1 MVVAWFGCQA
11 PETKQGSPVV
21 PPAETLAVP
30 ASPAPAIPTKAEL
43 MGNVQVSTD
52 TAFVYL
58 PDSICSR
65 SGLALRREAADAL
78 IAMHR
83 AAQADGIALTVLSAT
98 RPFGHQRSI
107 WERKW
112 KRPKYMGWQGVDV
125 AKDILTYSSM
135 PGSSRHHWGTDV
147 DLYSLE
153 PSAFESGVGKQ
164 TVEWLRLHAATYG
177 YAEVYTPD
185 SSRTGYLPEPWH
197 WSYVPLSRP
206 FLKAYLDSVRPSD
219 FSSFLGSEQAGSVNI
234 ISHYVAGVDDGVR

>member
-1 MVVAWFGCQA
+1 MRKEASAAFQRMYDAATEDGL
-11 PETKQGSPVV
+11 
-21 PPAETLAVP
+21 TL
-30 ASPAPAIPTKAEL
+30 
-43 MGNVQVSTD
+43 
-52 TAFVYL
+52 TA
-58 PDSICSR
+58 
-65 SGLALRREAADAL
+65 
-78 IAMHR
+78 
-83 AAQADGIALTVLSAT
+83 LSAT
-98 RPFGHQRSI
+98 RPFGHQASI
-107 WERKW
+107 WNRKW
-112 KRPKYMGWQGVDV
+112 NRPQAMGLAPFDR
-125 AKDILTYSSM
+125 ALDILRYSSM